1 MADSLRDVET
11 HTVAAILEGGKKHEL
26 FLTWLDRVADFLN
39 SLETPYGVRI
49 PILFRPWHEHTGSW
63 FWWGQQHCTAEQYKA
78 LWQLTVN
85 RLKDKG
91 VTNALYAYS
100 PGTEPDGDEA
110 RYLER
115 YPGDDIIDLVG
126 LDCYCWA
133 PEADTT
139 QIANY
144 AANLDRNLATVC
156 AVAKQHH
163 KAAALTETGFEGIKT
178 DDWWTATLAP
188 VLSRH
193 PLSYVLVWRNAHDK
207 PGHFFAPYPG
217 HPSASDFVRFYNAPE
232 TLFLRDVNALY
243 LQ

>member
-1 MADSLRDVET
+1 MG
-11 HTVAAILEGGKKHEL
+11 I
-26 FLTWLDRVADFLN
+26 
-39 SLETPYGVRI
+39 
-49 PILFRPWHEHTGSW
+49 
-63 FWWGQQHCTAEQYKA
+63 
-78 LWQLTVN
+78 
-85 RLKDKG
+85 
-91 VTNALYAYS
+91 
-100 PGTEPDGDEA
+100 
-110 RYLER
+110 
-115 YPGDDIIDLVG
+115 
-126 LDCYCWA
+126 DCYCQ
-133 PEADTT
+133 EGDV
-139 QIANY
+139 ANY